1 MKHCTTLAGES
12 VTIKHIEY
20 LQFDESLEELFEQ
33 VKSRVQAAEPVTPE
47 AVVAVTV
54 VALGD
59 TLSGLSV
66 EDQLELKT
74 VVDSPRDLTA
84 PSGGAAVAA
93 VFSAVLSTIGSWRA
107 AHSPVVPA

>member
-33 VKSRVQAAEPVTPE
+33 VKSRVQADEPVTPE
-47 AVVAVTV
+47 AVVAATV
-54 VALGD
+54 VALGNALPS
-59 TLSGLSV
+59 LSL

-74 VVDSPRDLTA
+74 VVGYPSDLPASPDERA
-84 PSGGAAVAA
+84 ISV

-107 AHSPVVPA
+107 ADATAVPA